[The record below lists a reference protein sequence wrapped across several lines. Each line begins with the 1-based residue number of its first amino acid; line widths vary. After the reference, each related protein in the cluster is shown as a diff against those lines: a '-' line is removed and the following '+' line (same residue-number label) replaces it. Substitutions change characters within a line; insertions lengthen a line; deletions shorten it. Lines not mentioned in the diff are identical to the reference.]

1 MKKCKLDLAALMREE
16 GLPLYVYADG
26 TVTHKMVPG
35 KIKIG
40 KIWGC
45 LEGVEP
51 KEVLRSWEEVFSR
64 PFTEEDVRQQ
74 AEEEQQQPTKSQQPQ
89 EQETVQVEPRRVVE
103 KSAAEAKAPF
113 SEVKVGWYAFAGG
126 KFSPD
131 PNAYANCQG
140 VVGWVNSDKSA
151 PQGQRGLI
159 VTPDEVKKAWSDK
172 HCKTNI
178 KDKYDGK
185 GNTKKLIA
193 YGKAHGLSFPAAEWC
208 VRYSKNGVK
217 PGEGFMPDKEQ
228 LKRIVMNRK
237 IINPALKRIDGDAIS
252 GLIWSSSEYSSRYA
266 WLVHAGDGSVG
277 YSSKSRYFGYVRCVL
292 AF

>member
-1 MKKCKLDLAALMREE
+1 MECKIDLVQLMSEE

-51 KEVLRSWEEVFSR
+51 KEMLPCKEQFFSK
-64 PFTEEDVRQQ
+64 PFTEEDARKQ
-74 AEEEQQQPTKSQQPQ
+74 AEKEQQQLQG
-89 EQETVQVEPRRVVE
+89 QETVQVE
-103 KSAAEAKAPF
+103 KSAIEVKTFF

-131 PNAYANCQG
+131 PDSYPNCQG
-140 VVGWVNSDKSA
+140 VVGWVNPDKNA

-159 VTPDEVKKAWSDK
+159 VTLDEVKKAWSDK
-172 HCKTNI
+172 HCETNI
-178 KDKYDGK
+178 KDEYDGK
-185 GNTKKLIA
+185 GNTEKLIV
-193 YGKAHGLSFPAAEWC
+193 YGKAHGISFPAAEWC
-208 VRYSKNGVK
+208 AQYSQNGVR
-217 PGEGFMPDKEQ
+217 PGEGFMPASEQ
-228 LKRIVMNRK
+228 LKRIVANRE
-237 IINPALKRIDGDAIS
+237 IINPAMQKIDGVEL
-252 GLIWSSSEYSSRYA
+252 GGWIWSSSKYSYNYA
-266 WLVHAGDGSVG
+266 WTVHAGDGTV
-277 YSSKSRYFGYVRCVL
+277 YSSHNSNYYCVRCVL

>member
-1 MKKCKLDLAALMREE
+1 MECKIDLVQLICKE

-51 KEVLRSWEEVFSR
+51 KEMLPCKEQFFSR
-64 PFTEEDVRQQ
+64 PFTEEDARKQ
-74 AEEEQQQPTKSQQPQ
+74 AEEVIATE
-89 EQETVQVEPRRVVE
+89 
-103 KSAAEAKAPF
+103 AADLEEDV

-131 PNAYANCQG
+131 PDSYPNCQG
-140 VVGWVNSDKSA
+140 VVGWVNPDKSA

-172 HCKTNI
+172 DCETNI
-178 KDKYDGK
+178 KDEYDGK
-185 GNTKKLIA
+185 GNTEKLIA
-193 YGKAHGLSFPAAEWC
+193 YGKKCKINFPAAEWC
-208 VRYSKNGVK
+208 AAYCKNGVR
-217 PGEGFMPDKEQ
+217 PGEGFMPAKEQ
-228 LKRIVMNRK
+228 LKRIVANRM
-237 IINPALKRIDGDAIS
+237 IVNPALQKINGVELS
-252 GLIWSSSEYSSRYA
+252 GWIWSSSEDDYAYA
-266 WLVHAGDGSVG
+266 WVVNAGDGSVSFYNKG
-277 YSSKSRYFGYVRCVL
+277 SNLYVRCVL

>member
-1 MKKCKLDLAALMREE
+1 MDCKIDLVQLMSEE

-45 LEGVEP
+45 LDGVEP
-51 KEVLRSWEEVFSR
+51 KEMLPCKEQFFSK
-64 PFTEEDVRQQ
+64 PFTEEDAREQ
-74 AEEEQQQPTKSQQPQ
+74 AEEEQQQTKLQQLQ
-89 EQETVQVEPRRVVE
+89 EQETVQVE
-103 KSAAEAKAPF
+103 KSAIEVETFF

-131 PNAYANCQG
+131 PDSYPNCQG
-140 VVGWVNSDKSA
+140 VVGWVNPDKNA

-172 HCKTNI
+172 HCETNI
-178 KDKYDGK
+178 KDEYDGK
-185 GNTKKLIA
+185 GNTEKLIA
-193 YGKAHGLSFPAAEWC
+193 YGKAHDISFPAAEWC
-208 VRYSKNGVK
+208 AQYSQNGVR
-217 PGEGFMPDKEQ
+217 PGEGFMPASEQ
-228 LKRIVMNRK
+228 LKRIVANRK
-237 IINPALKRIDGDAIS
+237 IVNPALQKIGGIILDGWY
-252 GLIWSSSEYSSRYA
+252 WSSSEYSYGTA
-266 WLVHAGDGSVG
+266 WLVYAYDGSVYG
-277 YSSKSRYFGYVRCVL
+277 NSKYYNLYVRCVL

>member
-1 MKKCKLDLAALMREE
+1 MECKIDLAALMREE

-45 LEGVEP
+45 LDGVEP
-51 KEVLRSWEEVFSR
+51 KEKLPCKEQFFSK
-64 PFTEEDVRQQ
+64 PFTEEDAREQ
-74 AEEEQQQPTKSQQPQ
+74 AEEEQQQTKLQQLQ
-89 EQETVQVEPRRVVE
+89 EQETVQVE
-103 KSAAEAKAPF
+103 KSAIEVETFF

-131 PNAYANCQG
+131 PDSYPNCQG
-140 VVGWVNSDKSA
+140 VVGWVNPDKSA

-172 HCKTNI
+172 HCETNI
-178 KDKYDGK
+178 KDEYDGK
-185 GNTKKLIA
+185 GNTEKLIV
-193 YGKAHGLSFPAAEWC
+193 YGKAHGISFPAAEWR
-208 VRYSKNGVK
+208 VRYSKNGVR
-217 PGEGFMPDKEQ
+217 PGEGFMPAKEQ
-228 LKRIVMNRK
+228 LKRIVANRELV
-237 IINPALKRIDGDAIS
+237 NPALQGIGGIILDGWY
-252 GLIWSSSEYSSRYA
+252 WSSSEYSYGTA
-266 WLVHAGDGSVG
+266 WLVYAYDGSVYG
-277 YSSKSRYFGYVRCVL
+277 NSKYYNLYVRCVL

>member
-1 MKKCKLDLAALMREE
+1 MECKIDLAALMREE

-51 KEVLRSWEEVFSR
+51 KEMLPCKEQFFSK
-64 PFTEEDVRQQ
+64 PFTEEDARKQE
-74 AEEEQQQPTKSQQPQ
+74 EEEQQQTKPQQLQ
-89 EQETVQVEPRRVVE
+89 EQETVQVEKSVVE
-103 KSAAEAKAPF
+103 VETFF

-126 KFSPD
+126 KFSPVSD
-131 PNAYANCQG
+131 TYPNCQG
-140 VVGWVNSDKSA
+140 VVGWVNPDKSA

-172 HCKTNI
+172 DCETNI
-178 KDKYDGK
+178 KDEYDGK
-185 GNTKKLIA
+185 GNTEKLIA
-193 YGKAHGLSFPAAEWC
+193 YGKKHKINFPAAEWC
-208 VRYSKNGVK
+208 AQYSKNGVR
-217 PGEGFMPDKEQ
+217 PGEGFMPSKEQ
-228 LKRIVMNRK
+228 LERIVANRK
-237 IINPALKRIDGDAIS
+237 IVNPALQGIGGIILDGWY
-252 GLIWSSSEYSSRYA
+252 WSSSEYSYGTA
-266 WLVHAGDGSVG
+266 WLVYAYDGSVYG
-277 YSSKSRYFGYVRCVL
+277 NSKYYNLYVRCVL